1 MGFAPT
7 RRVAYEREGDRMRAR
22 AWLVTVVALSLVGI
36 AACSPRSSAT
46 IEVDKPVALADAPV
60 HVRVSG
66 LGSGDELTVSAQ
78 ARDAGGKLWRS
89 QAQFTADDGG
99 VVDLDRAQPKSGTYQ
114 GVNGMGL
121 FWSMNPPDGDP
132 DQALYR
138 DPDQAAYYPAEG
150 PSFTVDLTV
159 AVGDRQLATRSLTRQ
174 WLGDGVTVR
183 TLRTGTD
190 QVAGVLALP
199 PAGSTPRIAVL
210 AIGGSGGGVGM
221 AADAAL
227 LASHGYPALALAYFR
242 YPGRPD
248 QLQDIPL
255 EYFATAA
262 RRLAAASGVRRGR
275 VATLGYSRGT
285 EPAMLV
291 GAYFP
296 ELISGVVV
304 YAPTARAEAG
314 FPNGGA
320 AWTRAGKPI
329 AAGSPIPVER
339 LDGPILLLA
348 GDDDKVWPSAR
359 SVQEVTD
366 RLEGHRFGHPR
377 QELVYPQA
385 GHGVGTF
392 PFQPAGTTVI
402 HPVTG
407 GLIALGGIR
416 PANAAA
422 RRDGWPKMLEFLDQL

>member
-1 MGFAPT
+1 
-7 RRVAYEREGDRMRAR
+7 MRAR
-22 AWLVTVVALSLVGI
+22 GWLVIVVALSLAGT
-36 AACSPRSSAT
+36 AACSPRRAAAT

-66 LGSGDELTVSAQ
+66 LAAGEEVTISAQ
-78 ARDAGGKLWRS
+78 ASDAGGKVWRS
-89 QAQFTADDGG
+89 QAQVTADGGG
-99 VVDLDRAQPKSGTYQ
+99 VVDLDHAQPRSGTYQ
-114 GVNGMGL
+114 GVDGMGL
-121 FWSMNPPDGDP
+121 FWSMNPPEGDP
-132 DQALYR
+132 DQAVSS
-138 DPDQAAYYPAEG
+138 DPGPTTYYPAEG

-159 AVGDRQLATRSLTRQ
+159 AVGDRQLATRRLTRR

-183 TLRTGTD
+183 ALRTDTD

-199 PAGSTPRIAVL
+199 PAGSRSRVAVL

-221 AADAAL
+221 AADASL
-227 LASHGYPALALAYFR
+227 LASHGYPALALAYFH

-255 EYFATAA
+255 EYFAAAA
-262 RRLAAASGVRRGR
+262 RRLATESGVGRGR

-296 ELISGVVV
+296 ELIGGVVA
-304 YAPTARAEAG
+304 YAPASGADVG

-348 GDDDKVWPSAR
+348 GGDDKVWPSAR
-359 SVQEVTD
+359 HVQEVTD
-366 RLEGHRFGHPR
+366 RLDAHRFGHPHR
-377 QELVYPQA
+377 ALVFPQA

-392 PFQPAGTTVI
+392 PFQPAGTTLI

-407 GLIALGGIR
+407 RLMALGGTR

-422 RRDGWPKMLEFLDQL
+422 RRDGWPKVLEFLARL